1 MRMLSY
7 SLIVSFA
14 VAAVA
19 APIARADAADDTFL
33 SAVASQGIVRERGQ
47 LIATGHIVCDALSQE
62 ASTGPGLIPPQLQVR
77 SGLHAMPAQAVF
89 VGHAATS
96 AHCPQHMSG
105 ALG

>member
-33 SAVASQGIVRERGQ
+33 SAVASQGIVRARGQ
-47 LIATGHIVCDALSQE
+47 LVATGHIVCDALSQE
-62 ASTGPGLIPPQLQVR
+62 ASTGPGLIPPQLQVM
-77 SGLHAMPAQAVF
+77 SAIHVMPDQAVF
-89 VGHAATS
+89 VVNAATS
-96 AHCPQHMSG
+96 AYCPQYM
-105 ALG
+105 